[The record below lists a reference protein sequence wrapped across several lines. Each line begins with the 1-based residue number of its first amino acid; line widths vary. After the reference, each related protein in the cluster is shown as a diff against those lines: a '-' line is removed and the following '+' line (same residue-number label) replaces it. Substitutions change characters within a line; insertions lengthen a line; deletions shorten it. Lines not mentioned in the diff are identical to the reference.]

1 MEESIYVKLFS
12 SSFWSVKHT
21 NASQTCVWLRC
32 MFSYKCTLY
41 ISLIKN
47 TEKNIKLQ
55 PFFFGLPIWLDWI
68 LKNSMAVRSTTWE
81 KGPNSTGRG
90 STRRRSSWCQRSGGG
105 PPSCWWRSS
114 LSPAWWSSSRSK
126 LPQRRKAWRRWWR
139 RWSTWGGGRGSIGR
153 PWPDG
158 QMAINGH
165 FDQ

>member
-1 MEESIYVKLFS
+1 MRGFLMEESIYVKLFS
-12 SSFWSVKHT
+12 SSFWSVRHT

-55 PFFFGLPIWLDWI
+55 PFFLVCPFDWI
-68 LKNSMAVRSTTWE
+68 GFWRTPWQWE
-81 KGPNSTGRG
+81 AQPGRKAP
-90 STRRRSSWCQRSGGG
+90 TQLGG